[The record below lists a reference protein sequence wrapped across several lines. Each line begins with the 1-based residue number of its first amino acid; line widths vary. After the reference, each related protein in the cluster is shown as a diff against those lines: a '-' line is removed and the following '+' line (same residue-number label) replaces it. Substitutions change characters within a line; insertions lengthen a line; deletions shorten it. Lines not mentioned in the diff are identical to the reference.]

1 MYYWF
6 RPSVHFCE
14 APDAERTLCGTEI
27 TGLSPTIRPVPDD
40 ADPEELFA
48 DREANV
54 CGNCLRIITE
64 SEE

>member
-14 APDAERTLCGTEI
+14 GADAERTLCGAAV
-27 TGLSPTIRPVPDD
+27 TGVSPTIRPLPEDS
-40 ADPEELFA
+40 DPEELFD

-54 CGNCLRIITE
+54 CGNCLRILGETD
-64 SEE
+64 